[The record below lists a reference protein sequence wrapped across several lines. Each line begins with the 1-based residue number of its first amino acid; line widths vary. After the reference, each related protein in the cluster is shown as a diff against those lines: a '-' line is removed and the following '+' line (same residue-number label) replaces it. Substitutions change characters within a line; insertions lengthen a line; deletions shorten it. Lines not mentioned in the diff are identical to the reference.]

1 MFESREANARANR
14 SVHAARCL
22 SGSTRSSSSAGF
34 TLVELMLVVAI
45 VGVLASVAIPRAKH
59 ILLRAHRAEA
69 YLALDGMYTAQT
81 AYIAEVG
88 QYSSTFESLGFELEG
103 GVAISPTQIDGN
115 YYRFQLQTFDI
126 NGNPDANFSVVATAD
141 LVPGDDV
148 FDVLMIENN
157 IIIKD

>member
-1 MFESREANARANR
+1 MFESREANARANK
-14 SVHAARCL
+14 SVHAPTCL
-22 SGSTRSSSSAGF
+22 PGSPRSSCSAGF
-34 TLVELMLVVAI
+34 TLIELMFVIAI
-45 VGVLASVAIPRAKH
+45 IGVLASVAIPRAKH
-59 ILLRAHRAEA
+59 ILLRSHRAEA
-69 YLALDGMYTAQT
+69 YLALDGMHTAQT

-88 QYSSTFESLGFELEG
+88 QYGDTFERLGFELEG

-157 IIIKD
+157 IIVKD